1 MPMTWNGDTN
11 AKLFLGVLS
20 QLKNLK
26 LKLDYKE
33 LSEYMGPGECS
44 VRAVQQQIDK
54 LRKQVEEQNGA
65 ANDDA
70 ATSPKPSTP
79 SKRKSGKDNGTPG
92 APSKKTKGG
101 QEKGTA

>member
-1 MPMTWNGDTN
+1 MRMTWNGDSN

-20 QLKNLK
+20 QIKDHK

-33 LSEYMGPGECS
+33 LSEYMGPECS

-54 LRKQVEEQNGA
+54 LRKQVEEQDGA
-65 ANDDA
+65 ANGDA

-79 SKRKSGKDNGTPG
+79 SKRKYGKDNGTPG
-92 APSKKTKGG
+92 TPSKKTKGG

>member
-20 QLKNLK
+20 QLKNHK

-33 LSEYMGPGECS
+33 LSDYMGPEECS

-54 LRKQVEEQNGA
+54 LKKQVEEQNGA
-65 ANDDA
+65 ADGDP
-70 ATSPKPSTP
+70 ATSSKPSTP
-79 SKRKSGKDNGTPG
+79 SKRKSGKDDGTPG
-92 APSKKTKGG
+92 TPSKKTKGG
-101 QEKGTA
+101 QEKATA